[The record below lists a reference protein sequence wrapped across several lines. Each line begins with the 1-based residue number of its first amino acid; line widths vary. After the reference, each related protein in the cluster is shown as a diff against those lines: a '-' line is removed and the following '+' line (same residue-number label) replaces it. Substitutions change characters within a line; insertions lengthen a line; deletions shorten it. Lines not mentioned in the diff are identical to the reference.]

1 VETESL
7 DMHISDFLDSLSSS
21 APGKDDDSVNHAGL
35 NGIGMPSCSQ
45 CPDPSY
51 SDFPRA
57 GRVQGV
63 AVFQV
68 VISADGTAERL
79 YPMKLI
85 GYGLDENAYN
95 TIKQW
100 RFKPARD
107 KSGVAV
113 PCIVAAKTR
122 YAEERLYRW
131 LLKVAERLTTL
142 YPLFFS
148 SANTSLATSF
158 SVSNTPCPVTATPS
172 STGSPFFC
180 SCFFNSSTGST
191 FGKSRLFSCS
201 T

>member
-1 VETESL
+1 
-7 DMHISDFLDSLSSS
+7 MHISDFLDSLSSS

-35 NGIGMPSCSQ
+35 NGIGMPSCIH

-113 PCIVAAKTR
+113 PCIVPIEVTF
-122 YAEERLYRW
+122 RLY
-131 LLKVAERLTTL
+131 
-142 YPLFFS
+142 
-148 SANTSLATSF
+148 
-158 SVSNTPCPVTATPS
+158 
-172 STGSPFFC
+172 
-180 SCFFNSSTGST
+180 
-191 FGKSRLFSCS
+191 
-201 T
+201 